1 MSKRV
6 NAMRDFIVSHPWW
19 CVLIVAAMFW
29 IPRAGIW
36 MTVGSWLAIIAVCAK
51 HRSLPAAK
59 VSARVVS
66 SGSSMELNVGDRVTR
81 YDVFG
86 MCYYEVPKSVVGSTV
101 LCVEREPQNSYD
113 KNALKVSV
121 DGSHIGYVSVWAAA
135 DIAPEWDSL
144 GVTSMDVHGCVISAL
159 DAYVEI
165 PTNDAL
171 RGALT
176 RYAR

>member
-1 MSKRV
+1 
-6 NAMRDFIVSHPWW
+6 
-19 CVLIVAAMFW
+19 
-29 IPRAGIW
+29 

-81 YDVFG
+81 CDVFG

-101 LCVEREPQNSYD
+101 LCVEREPQNSCD

-121 DGSHIGYVSVWAAA
+121 DGSHIGYVSYGLLP
-135 DIAPEWDSL
+135 ILPQSGTL
-144 GVTSMDVHGCVISAL
+144 
-159 DAYVEI
+159 
-165 PTNDAL
+165 
-171 RGALT
+171 
-176 RYAR
+176 

>member
-66 SGSSMELNVGDRVTR
+66 SGSSMELNPLRR
-81 YDVFG
+81 FWN
-86 MCYYEVPKSVVGSTV
+86 V
-101 LCVEREPQNSYD
+101 L
-113 KNALKVSV
+113 
-121 DGSHIGYVSVWAAA
+121 
-135 DIAPEWDSL
+135 
-144 GVTSMDVHGCVISAL
+144 
-159 DAYVEI
+159 
-165 PTNDAL
+165 L
-171 RGALT
+171 RGSEIRCWVYGAM
-176 RYAR
+176 R